1 MSIARQINWAAA
13 LTVLVTLAA
22 AWFLPHYV
30 GRYYT
35 HMLALAG
42 VTIIAGHGL
51 NLLVGYTGQV
61 SLGHAGF
68 YAIGAYTAALLATKA
83 GLGFW
88 ATIPVAL
95 VLSAIAGV
103 LIAIP
108 SFKLEGPYL
117 SMVTIAFGIIVHSA
131 LIEWDGLTGGTQGV
145 LNIPR
150 ISWFGQKLPLER
162 QFFVIATAVLLI
174 TLLMRNLTRSP
185 WGRNLVAVRSNP
197 IAAQAVGLDTAFVKT
212 IAFTLSAAIAG
223 LAGVLFAFLQGFISP
238 EAFDF
243 DQSIFFLTGVM
254 FGGAGLTAGPI
265 AGGLLTTFL
274 PELLQEFADYRL
286 IVYGLMI
293 VLSLYF
299 LPHGLMGIVTRWR
312 PVGAAQRGGRA
323 LEVAKAFEVRP
334 PPSSRG
340 PVISLRNVQMAFG
353 GVRALNGVGFDVHP
367 GEVAAVIGPNGAG
380 KTVLLNV
387 LCGYYAPTEGEIRL
401 QGRRIDGASPQ
412 RIARAGV
419 ARTFQTAQLF
429 SELSVLDNVRLG
441 FAPRSDKLLFDCLVA
456 SPRMARKDHEMRA
469 DAESLLQF
477 VGYAGDPNAPAASL
491 PLGHQRLVEIAR
503 ALASNP
509 LLVVM
514 DEPAAGLNPTEVN
527 ELKTLIRK
535 IGDHGI
541 AVLLVEHHMDLVMEL
556 SRRIVVLDY
565 GVKIAEGEPDLIR
578 KNPEVVAAYLG
589 SEEGAH
595 QD

>member
-1 MSIARQINWAAA
+1 MRIGRTINWTTPVAIA
-13 LTVLVTLAA
+13 VTLAG
-22 AWFLPHYV
+22 AWILPGFV

-35 HMLALAG
+35 QMLAMAG
-42 VTIIAGHGL
+42 ITIMAGHGL

-83 GLGFW
+83 GFGLW
-88 ATIPVAL
+88 TTLPLAL
-95 VLSAIAGV
+95 VLSAVAGV
-103 LIAIP
+103 LIAVP

-150 ISWFGQKLPLER
+150 ISWFGRTLTLER
-162 QFFVIATAVLLI
+162 QFFVIATAVLLV
-174 TLLMRNLTRSP
+174 TALMHNLSQSP
-185 WGRNLVAVRSNP
+185 WGRNFVAVRSNP

-212 IAFTLSAAIAG
+212 IAFTLSAAMAG
-223 LAGVLFAFLQGFISP
+223 LAGALFAFLQGFISP

-243 DQSIFFLTGVM
+243 DQSIFLLTGVM
-254 FGGAGLTAGPI
+254 FGGAGSTAGPVV
-265 AGGLLTTFL
+265 GGLLTTFL

-293 VLSLYF
+293 VLTLYL
-299 LPHGLMGIVTRWR
+299 LPHGLTGVLSRWWPR
-312 PVGAAQRGGRA
+312 RAAERA
-323 LEVAKAFEVRP
+323 TCAPGVAKAFEIKSP
-334 PPSSRG
+334 PLSRE
-340 PVISLRNVQMAFG
+340 PVALFSDVHMAFG
-353 GVRALNGVGFDVHP
+353 GIRALNGVGFNVYP
-367 GEVAAVIGPNGAG
+367 GEVDAVIGPNGAG

-387 LCGYYAPTEGEIRL
+387 LCGYYAPTRGEIRL
-401 QGRRIDGASPQ
+401 QGRRIDGKPPHQ
-412 RIARAGV
+412 IARAGV

-429 SELSVLDNVRLG
+429 GDLSVLDNVRLG
-441 FAPRSDKLLFDCLVA
+441 FAPRSDNLLFDCLAA
-456 SPRMARKDHEMRA
+456 SPRMARKERDMQT
-469 DAESLLQF
+469 DAESLLRF
-477 VGYAGDPNAPAASL
+477 VGYGGDPNAPAASL

-503 ALASNP
+503 ALALNP

-527 ELKTLIRK
+527 ELKALIRK

-565 GVKIAEGEPDLIR
+565 GVKIAEGEPVVVR
-578 KNPEVVAAYLG
+578 TNPDVVAAYLG
-589 SEEGAH
+589 SEEGG
-595 QD
+595 